1 MGLLCRKTKVLGIND
16 LKKGSLIVV
25 SGEPYRVMLVKH
37 SHMGRGSATLQAKIV
52 SLVSGKIFERGFKP
66 ADEFEEAEIEKINAE
81 FIYAR
86 NDQYWFHEAE
96 DPANRFTLSAGA
108 IGQQRV
114 FLKPKM
120 AVRAFKFNG
129 DIINVELP
137 IKADFR
143 VTEAPPNVRGNT
155 AQGGTKQVVIETG
168 ARIGTP
174 MFVETGDIIR
184 VNTETGEYVERA

>member
-1 MGLLCRKTKVLGIND
+1 MLGIND
-16 LKKGSLIVV
+16 LKKGSLIVINR
-25 SGEPYRVMLVKH
+25 EPYRVMLVKH

-66 ADEFEEAEIEKINAE
+66 ADEFDEAEIEKMDSE

-86 NDQYWFHEAE
+86 DDEYWFHEAGN
-96 DPANRFTLSAGA
+96 PAHRFSLSAEA
-108 IGQQRV
+108 IGEQRI
-114 FLKPKM
+114 FMKPKM
-120 AVRAFKFNG
+120 PVRAFKFNEE
-129 DIINVELP
+129 IINVELP
-137 IKADFR
+137 IKADFK

-168 ARIGTP
+168 ARVSTP
-174 MFVETGDIIR
+174 MFVETGDTIR